1 MIASLS
7 CDIILHTLFTPC
19 LTSLWPHVH
28 IFFCFPPFVKI
39 KDSCS
44 SILLEILKA
53 YYHFTRKHVLKFKNS
68 HALISP
74 GNLILSTR
82 QKKTVRNVSR
92 FFNNPRKKQ
101 QQQHETTT
109 LFIPYSLAT
118 ETLYV
123 VPLTIRRW
131 KLHSQT
137 DRQPASQQPLQF
149 IFSHTQQL
157 DDEDLQCSS
166 VCLASRKETLT
177 RYKFIF
183 NPRHL

>member
-1 MIASLS
+1 MIASLTY
-7 CDIILHTLFTPC
+7 DIILLTLFTPC
-19 LTSLWPHVH
+19 LSSLWPHVH
-28 IFFCFPPFVKI
+28 IFFCFPPFGKT

-82 QKKTVRNVSR
+82 QKKLWETFLV
-92 FFNNPRKKQ
+92 FLIIPEKKQ

-109 LFIPYSLAT
+109 LFIPYSVAT
-118 ETLYV
+118 ETLYTV
-123 VPLTIRRW
+123 CSLDH
-131 KLHSQT
+131 HSQT

-149 IFSHTQQL
+149 RFFPHSTTWRWR
-157 DDEDLQCSS
+157 SS
-166 VCLASRKETLT
+166 MLLRLSGV
-177 RYKFIF
+177 
-183 NPRHL
+183 